1 MNVNSIISH
10 CKSLGFYDLQ
20 NYAGANF
27 NIVYNHLK
35 DHHSNINP
43 NHVLVRTIVTCIA
56 VDGKLSEK
64 EWNFI
69 ACFVG
74 GYSYDEA
81 LNMAGEFYNDEARD
95 IARKFYREFPLDVRE
110 AYAKMCIAV
119 LCVDYDVNYA
129 EKAFINQI
137 IG

>member
-10 CKSLGFYDLQ
+10 CKGLSFYALQ
-20 NYAGANF
+20 DYAGANF
-27 NIVYNHLK
+27 NIVYNYVKENHPAT
-35 DHHSNINP
+35 NP
-43 NHVLVRTIVTCIA
+43 NKVLVPTIFTCIA
-56 VDGKLSEK
+56 VDGKLSEQ

-69 ACFVG
+69 ACFIG

-81 LNMAGEFYNDEARD
+81 FATAGEFYCDEARD
-95 IARKFYREFPLDVRE
+95 VVRKFYNLFPADVKE

-119 LCVDYDVNYA
+119 MCVDYDVNYI
-129 EKAFINQI
+129 EKSFISTL